1 MSSREQV
8 VVHPTAEA
16 SSGCPKCGREVEVND
31 QACRACGLLRA
42 HFASFRLASRKSG
55 RVTYQTRWSLVEEN
69 WSDAEAHEAFLAA
82 AQREAALAAA
92 ARWYRKAARKRR
104 GDPMAARQLERISR
118 MALAVHQVTAAPIP
132 RERTTSRYRGLVML
146 FVILLLGGIG
156 LARARG
162 VGSAPRAASPGE
174 IASPRPPRYTP
185 VLGQAHTANR
195 SARASTK
202 GAR

>member
-8 VVHPTAEA
+8 VVHPTAEG
-16 SSGCPKCGREVEVND
+16 SGGCPKCGREVETSD
-31 QACRACGLLRA
+31 QACPACGLLRA
-42 HFASFRLASRKSG
+42 HFASFRLASRQNG
-55 RVTYQTRWSLVEEN
+55 RLTFQTRWTFVDQN

-118 MALAVHQVTAAPIP
+118 MALAVHQVTAAPVP
-132 RERTTSRYRGLVML
+132 RERSTSRYRGLVML
-146 FVILLLGGIG
+146 FVILALGGFG
-156 LARARG
+156 LVRARG
-162 VGSAPRAASPGE
+162 AGSPPRAASPGE

-185 VLGQAHTANR
+185 VLQSGHAASR

-202 GAR
+202 GAP